1 MKENKNTSL
10 IESINPLRNYLILIF
25 AFAALICLSIVF
37 LLAIIGPTLEPMQTW
52 VLIAF
57 LAGFSILSLG
67 VIAWLVL
74 RHAKVLSI
82 ASNDQS
88 IGWENVSPESQKKAL
103 NEEVDE
109 LASIMNV
116 PVEQLN
122 DLRSAYIVAEDL
134 ALRKIQQEANRPLLR
149 HVSLNKVGFNAL
161 NIEDDLVTCVQVCF
175 VASEDIRQEKIN
187 TVLRRLSKAKAAL
200 SDIRKGSKIR
210 LLLVL
215 VTQLDQEAES
225 KLRASLVS
233 KFSSTPVNVDIRLL
247 DFQSL
252 QRTYAEQ

>member
-1 MKENKNTSL
+1 MTENKNSSL
-10 IESINPLRNYLILIF
+10 IESINPVRNYLVLIF
-25 AFAALICLSIVF
+25 AFAVLVCLSIVF
-37 LLAIIGPTLEPMQTW
+37 LLAVVGSILDPMQTW
-52 VLIAF
+52 VLIIF
-57 LAGFSILSLG
+57 LAGFSIFSLV
-67 VIAWLVL
+67 VIAWIVL
-74 RHAKVLSI
+74 KHAKALAI

-103 NEEVDE
+103 NDEVNE

-149 HVSLNKVGFNAL
+149 HVSLNSVGFNGL
-161 NIEDDLVTCVQVCF
+161 NIEDELVTCVQVCF
-175 VASEDIRQEKIN
+175 VASSNIRQDKIN
-187 TVLRRLSKAKAAL
+187 KVLKGLSKAKTAL

-215 VTQLDQEAES
+215 VTQLDREAEA
-225 KLRASLVS
+225 KLRSSLVS

-252 QRTYAEQ
+252 QKTYAE